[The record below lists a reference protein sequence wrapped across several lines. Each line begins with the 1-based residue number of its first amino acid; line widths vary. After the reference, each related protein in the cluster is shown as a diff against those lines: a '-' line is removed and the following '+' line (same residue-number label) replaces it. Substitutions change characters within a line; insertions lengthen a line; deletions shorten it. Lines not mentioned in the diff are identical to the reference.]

1 LISVDDMYLEFYL
14 QFEYNTFFFFFFL
27 KKKKFKE
34 SEVAIKWC
42 MVDLSLFLTNFFFF
56 GGGNYGKVKI
66 GDLCVVMFVSYS
78 D

>member
-1 LISVDDMYLEFYL
+1 MICIWNSI
-14 QFEYNTFFFFFFL
+14 YNLNITVFFFFFFF

>member
-1 LISVDDMYLEFYL
+1 MICIWNSIKNF
-14 QFEYNTFFFFFFL
+14 FFFFFFL